1 VVRVEGGFYAVNASG
16 SDQSSSLG
24 IVPYKGDELAEFEPL
39 VINPVAVIDA
49 QELPEFITSD

>member
-1 VVRVEGGFYAVNASG
+1 VVWVEGGFYVVNASG
-16 SDQSSSLG
+16 SDQSSSLD

-49 QELPEFITSD
+49 